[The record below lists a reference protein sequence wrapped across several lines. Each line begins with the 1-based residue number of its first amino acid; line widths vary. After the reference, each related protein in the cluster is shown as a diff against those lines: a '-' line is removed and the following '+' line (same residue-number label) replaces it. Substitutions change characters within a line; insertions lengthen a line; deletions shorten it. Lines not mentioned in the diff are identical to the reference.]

1 MKCIGANVAII
12 LLMCNFF
19 DNYFFRLFVF
29 VRFGAFIHLRRH
41 LLFFDGA
48 EYASAQLSLLS
59 ERERPHAGR
68 EELRVR

>member
-1 MKCIGANVAII
+1 MNCIGANVAII

-19 DNYFFRLFVF
+19 DNYLYRLFVF
-29 VRFGAFIHLRRH
+29 VCFGAFIHLRRH

-48 EYASAQLSLLS
+48 EYASAQLSLLG